1 MPPRASQGDTLN
13 NDRHHAIT
21 AAANLRTIATLYPD
35 LVTALGTKEQPD
47 DVGKLSARKPGSTI
61 PINVKASEV
70 KHEIDTWAFHL
81 AQTLVDN
88 IGWKLPNPAT
98 TPRILKDIADF
109 RIGHFTENTN
119 GEEFLDAAHHYAHL
133 IDRTIQPLGIKRI
146 RLGVPCH
153 APECD
158 GQYEA
163 LLLPWKQTT
172 PDMTCNVDEEHR
184 LTPYEWNRYQRRPG
198 NYQPQFVQQLAREL
212 FDKPART

>member
-1 MPPRASQGDTLN
+1 MN
-13 NDRHHAIT
+13 NDRHHTIT

-35 LVTALGTKEQPD
+35 LEAALGTKEQHNNA
-47 DVGKLSARKPGSTI
+47 GYITGSKPGSALPLNT
-61 PINVKASEV
+61 KASEV
-70 KHEIDTWAFHL
+70 KGEIDTWTNHL
-81 AQTLVDN
+81 AQVLIDN
-88 IGWKLPNPAT
+88 IGWKLPNPPT

-109 RIGHFTENTN
+109 RIGHFTENTD
-119 GEEFLDAAHHYAHL
+119 GETFMDAAHHYARL

-153 APECD
+153 APDCP

-163 LLLPWKQTT
+163 LLLPWKTTT
-172 PDMTCNVDEEHR
+172 PDMTCNIDEEHR

-212 FDKPART
+212 FDKPVRA